1 MEVVNYFDIV
11 LDNYV
16 LVFRKILC
24 KESNNHILDKF
35 QITLAI
41 HLIPF
46 IHNLK

>member
-16 LVFRKILC
+16 FRKILC
-24 KESNNHILDKF
+24 KESNNYILDKF